1 MLDKCIVNVRVLDGG
16 KFPTKAHDSD
26 AGYDLYVRKKFEN
39 DKEVVCYLGVQLVIP
54 TGHVGLLFPRSSIH
68 KRDVRLANCVG
79 VIDAGYRGE
88 LKAVFDKNGE
98 YTYDVG
104 ERCCQL
110 VILKLPDVILYRVS
124 ELISSDRGDKGFG
137 SSGNR

>member
-1 MLDKCIVNVRVLDGG
+1 MDCIVRVRVLDGG
-16 KFPTKAHDSD
+16 KMPTKAHHSD

-39 DKEVVCYLGVQLVIP
+39 GRELVCYLGVQLEIP
-54 TGHVGLLFPRSSIH
+54 YGYVGLLFPRSSIY

-88 LKAVFDKNGE
+88 VKAVFDKNGD

-110 VILKLPDVILYRVS
+110 VILKLPEVALYRVS
-124 ELISSDRGDKGFG
+124 ELSSSDRGHGGFG
-137 SSGNR
+137 SSGDR